1 MLFDDKAW
9 ERLESAALAIRTAVE
24 ITQKIKQKQPAPEIA
39 GTIGMLQQLLQQAAD
54 DLQTVI
60 SRRAV
65 HEAIFPNA
73 GMMLAA
79 IDKLPADRDVG
90 FKFRRDG
97 QGRYFLSIWTGG
109 G

>member
-1 MLFDDKAW
+1 MLFNDQAW
-9 ERLESAALAIRTAVE
+9 ERVGSAALAIRTAIE
-24 ITQKIKQKQPAPEIA
+24 TTHKINERQPDLE
-39 GTIGMLQQLLQQAAD
+39 TIGLLQRLLQQAAD

-60 SRRAV
+60 SRQAS
-65 HEAIFPNA
+65 HEATIFPNA

-79 IDKLPADRDVG
+79 IDKLPADRDIG